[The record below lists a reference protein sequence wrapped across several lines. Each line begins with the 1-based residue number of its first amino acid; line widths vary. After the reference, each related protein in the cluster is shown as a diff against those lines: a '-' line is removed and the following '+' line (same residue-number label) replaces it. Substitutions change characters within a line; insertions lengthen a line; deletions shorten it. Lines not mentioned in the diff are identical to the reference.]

1 MAKKTKPSAK
11 KVKPAVKKAGTKKAR
26 RAAARPAAATKRAAA
41 AKAAAAKSAAKRSR
55 SISSWFD
62 VVSNKPLISEQARR
76 LKTFLAAVADG
87 VIDASELAAQEER
100 LIAAMR
106 EVEPLLRADLH
117 AKVTRLLCEL
127 TAYDLMQ
134 VMHSFHEARPKTV
147 FQG

>member
-1 MAKKTKPSAK
+1 MAKKTKSRAK
-11 KVKPAVKKAGTKKAR
+11 KVKPAGKKAKAPKKKA
-26 RAAARPAAATKRAAA
+26 APRP
-41 AKAAAAKSAAKRSR
+41 KRSR

-62 VVSNKPLISEQARR
+62 VASHKPLIAEQARR
-76 LKTFLAAVADG
+76 LKTFLAAMADG
-87 VIDASELAAQEER
+87 VIDKSELAAQEQR

-106 EVEPLLRADLH
+106 EVEPLLEPDLH

-134 VMHSFHEARPKTV
+134 VMHSFHEARPKSV